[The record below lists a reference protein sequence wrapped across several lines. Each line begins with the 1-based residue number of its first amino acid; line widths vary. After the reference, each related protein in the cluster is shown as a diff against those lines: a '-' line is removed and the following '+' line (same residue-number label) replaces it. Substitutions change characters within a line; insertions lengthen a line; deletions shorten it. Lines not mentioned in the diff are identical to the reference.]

1 MKPLGPQSFAVQ
13 FTLSRSAHEK
23 LRYAQELLGHAVPSG
38 DLAQV
43 FERALDALIPQLE
56 KGKTVWNDRLAVVGS
71 CRSRTRGTPVAD
83 RPPRSI
89 AG

>member
-1 MKPLGPQSFAVQ
+1 VAPLAPQRFALQ
-13 FTLSRSAHEK
+13 ITIGQSTHDK
-23 LRYAQELLGHAVPSG
+23 LRYAQQLLSH
-38 DLAQV
+38 QV
-43 FERALDALIPQLE
+43 ASSDVAEVLDRALDALIGQLE
-56 KGKTVWNDRLAVVGS
+56 KRKTVWNDRLAVVES